1 MKLRPEKTVP
11 HEWWIGIKF
20 YKVVKIDNVIE
31 PDIRE

>member
-11 HEWWIGIKF
+11 HEWLIGIKF
-20 YKVVKIDNVIE
+20 YLIVKIDNVIE